1 METYG
6 DQIRLVNIVAC
17 RIQVVA
23 GHMYYMG
30 IIVSDEGKYSV
41 YFIFYYLNSIG
52 DIIFII
58 ELDHYK

>member
-17 RIQVVA
+17 RVQVVA

-41 YFIFYYLNSIG
+41 YFIF
-52 DIIFII
+52 II
-58 ELDHYK
+58 